1 MNRSVHKDTCRI
13 WDRGVC
19 NCGPIN
25 AAPESRDAGGA
36 APSADSDGGAEKMS
50 QALEALNLAREYVDN
65 ASSCMYDGTNGHGI
79 RKEALRRL
87 FVIDAAIA
95 SLKSTAQTGGEA
107 VAPEAK
113 WPIVPPATSRV
124 GRVYLAG
131 PMTGYENHNFPA
143 FNAAADCLRAEG
155 LEVVNPAD
163 HDLIEDAQWGDYMRY
178 DIAQLAQCESIAL
191 LPGWDKSKG
200 ATLEV
205 HIAKALGMTVR
216 YLEGAE
222 ATPPAPPAPLPGK
235 PLTKDQIAALL
246 PLIKAEV
253 DTLSD
258 EGRYTFAG
266 WLPIAVRLIEKHHGI
281 AALSAQAA
289 PEYRTGFDEA
299 PSTFNQ
305 EDAAPADY
313 PPQSEIE
320 AIAERL
326 GATDPDDSLWRD
338 FAHAAIDADRAQRS
352 GVSADPLPDH
362 RSQSE
367 APGIARAQQVLR
379 EMHEAQKGQ
388 PPAVDPY
395 LFAALALDAVVP
407 AEQAEDSAM
416 RKDAMRWQYVKGIA
430 RHELSWRGRTW
441 TFDLASNSANL
452 DAATDAAIAA
462 IGRNREA
469 GGS

>member
-1 MNRSVHKDTCRI
+1 MTNPNT
-13 WDRGVC
+13 
-19 NCGPIN
+19 
-25 AAPESRDAGGA
+25 

-113 WPIVPPATSRV
+113 WPIVPPANSRV

-352 GVSADPLPDH
+352 GVSADPLPRPLLTDLEIQGLRRQARNDPRCADQH
-362 RSQSE
+362 WFILMVRAIESYYGVTGAAAQSQPLVE
-367 APGIARAQQVLR
+367 PTADTDLQNVWRGIYKALDKHVPGWCINRAPGVTIAQALVL
-379 EMHEAQKGQ
+379 
-388 PPAVDPY
+388 AV
-395 LFAALALDAVVP
+395 
-407 AEQAEDSAM
+407 E
-416 RKDAMRWQYVKGIA
+416 K
-430 RHELSWRGRTW
+430 
-441 TFDLASNSANL
+441 LASPQQHQVKKGEPS
-452 DAATDAAIAA
+452 
-462 IGRNREA
+462 
-469 GGS
+469 

>member
-1 MNRSVHKDTCRI
+1 MTNPNT
-13 WDRGVC
+13 
-19 NCGPIN
+19 
-25 AAPESRDAGGA
+25 

-113 WPIVPPATSRV
+113 WPIVPPANSRV

-299 PSTFNQ
+299 PSTFNAQ
-305 EDAAPADY
+305 DAAPGDY
-313 PPQSEIE
+313 LPSVSKEQALE
-320 AIAERL
+320 AFDSMLHVQKDAE
-326 GATDPDDSLWRD
+326 
-338 FAHAAIDADRAQRS
+338 AHATLRRFIEQS
-352 GVSADPLPDH
+352 GRERVSADPLPRPLLTDLEIQGLRRQARNDPRCADQH
-362 RSQSE
+362 WFILMVRAIESYYGVTGAAAQSQPLVE
-367 APGIARAQQVLR
+367 PTAARVSFLLEQKSVLPHW
-379 EMHEAQKGQ
+379 ENLMAYQS
-388 PPAVDPY
+388 
-395 LFAALALDAVVP
+395 
-407 AEQAEDSAM
+407 EDSA
-416 RKDAMRWQYVKGIA
+416 RKALPVFRKTTSRDIRIVRQTREVVAVDSVAASPPQHQVKKG
-430 RHELSWRGRTW
+430 EPS
-441 TFDLASNSANL
+441 
-452 DAATDAAIAA
+452 
-462 IGRNREA
+462 
-469 GGS
+469 